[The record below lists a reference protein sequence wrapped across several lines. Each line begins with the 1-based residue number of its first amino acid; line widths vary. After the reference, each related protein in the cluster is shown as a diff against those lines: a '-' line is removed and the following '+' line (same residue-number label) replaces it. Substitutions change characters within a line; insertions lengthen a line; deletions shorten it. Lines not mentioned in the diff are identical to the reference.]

1 MSFPLYKDVDKAPRD
16 LIKDDF
22 DTKFSLKVK
31 SEAPHGVS
39 LTTTTDYN
47 PAASVLPT
55 KINLK
60 WAHESGFAVDKF
72 EIASADKIALETS
85 LTGVA
90 PGLKFEFKGV
100 DAATG
105 TLGVIYKHQ
114 FATLSSELDIAGF
127 STFKTSVLGGSNGVS
142 VGASADFNLSD
153 KFDVKDFSAAL
164 AYTPCAGVF
173 AGIKANKKFNEFNS
187 AIAYRVKP
195 NLSLAALI
203 DIVPKKP
210 SPKFNI
216 GASYKC
222 QPETT
227 VKVKVDNDGVIR
239 TSVKQDLP
247 KKLTLVGA
255 AEVDIRNISQFNFGV
270 TATLG

>member
-16 LIKDDF
+16 LLKDDF
-22 DTKFSLKVK
+22 DTKYSLKVK

-72 EIASADKIALETS
+72 EIASADKITLETS

-105 TLGVIYKHQ
+105 TLGVIYKHKY
-114 FATLSSELDIAGF
+114 ATLASELDIAGF
-127 STFKTSVLGGSNGVS
+127 STFKSSVLGGSNGVS
-142 VGASADFNLSD
+142 VGASADFSLSD
-153 KFDVKDFSAAL
+153 KFDVKDFSAAV

-173 AGIKANKKFNEFNS
+173 AGVKANKKFTEFNG
-187 AIAYRVKP
+187 AVGYKVKP

-203 DIVPKKP
+203 DVPKK
-210 SPKFNI
+210 SAYKFNI

-255 AEVDIRNISQFNFGV
+255 AEVDVKNISQFNFGV